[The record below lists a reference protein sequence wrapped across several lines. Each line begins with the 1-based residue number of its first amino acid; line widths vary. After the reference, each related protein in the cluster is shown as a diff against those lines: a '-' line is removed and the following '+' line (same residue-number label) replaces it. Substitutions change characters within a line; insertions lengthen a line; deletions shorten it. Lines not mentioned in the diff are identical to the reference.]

1 MPETRII
8 LRNDTTANWAAE
20 SATGVKKGE
29 VAFKLDSNVVD
40 ANTTIYTAAAM
51 LGINAAGSPIDD
63 CIQFGFGGVVV
74 SSGQG
79 VDSDRT
85 EITVTRPVTYED
97 NSNDAGT
104 RPNGAIVR
112 WDAAN
117 DKWIADARV
126 VTIDAYPTA
135 NGTVVYDAAA
145 GGFVV
150 GTAIT
155 ATELDGGTYGG
166 A

>member
-20 SATGVKKGE
+20 SATSVKKGE
-29 VAFKLDSNVVD
+29 VAFKLDTNVVD
-40 ANTTIYTAAAM
+40 ANTTIYTAAAR

-74 SSGQG
+74 SRGQG
-79 VDSDRT
+79 VDSDET
-85 EITVTRPVTYED
+85 EITVTRPVTYEE
-97 NSNDAGT
+97 NPNDAGT
-104 RPNGAIVR
+104 RTDGAIVR

-117 DKWIADARV
+117 TKWVVDTKV
-126 VTIDAYPTA
+126 VTLDAYPSA
-135 NGTVVYDAAA
+135 SGTVVYDASA
-145 GGFVV
+145 GNFVV

-166 A
+166 T